1 MSALE
6 NLAYARL
13 RCNAWKG
20 SDIGS
25 VDPETGQL
33 VSLFNPRQQE
43 GAQHFRL
50 QGFVIE
56 PLTVEG
62 RATARLLRL
71 NIDKRVVERRALM
84 LIGRYPRE

>member
-1 MSALE
+1 LQ
-6 NLAYARL
+6 RL
-13 RCNAWKG
+13 QS

-43 GAQHFRL
+43 WSQHFRL

-56 PLTVEG
+56 PLTAEG

-71 NIDKRVVERRALM
+71 NIDKRIVERQALM
-84 LIGRYPRE
+84 LVSRYPRR